1 MDSRGVEVAL
11 QETEAGHLKYFSLRE
26 SHGWL
31 LNVQDLAHIIPSH
44 VSSLAT

>member
-1 MDSRGVEVAL
+1 MDNRGVEVAL
-11 QETEAGHLKYFSLRE
+11 QETEAGPFTYFSLRE

-31 LNVQDLAHIIPSH
+31 LNVQDLAHIIPSR